1 MNELDDQLAKLR
13 LILEARESI
22 LEDLL
27 NMGVCYQHYKST
39 TLKIYRDL
47 AKIRKVEKRKMD
59 LNNELCIEDHASNQE
74 LAYMCYLCITRFPS
88 SETARSHLM
97 NLSETVSL
105 TIAIL

>member
-39 TLKIYRDL
+39 TLKIYRAL
-47 AKIRKVEKRKMD
+47 AKIRKVEKRQMD
-59 LNNELCIEDHASNQE
+59 LNNELCIEDHASNQDF
-74 LAYMCYLCITRFPS
+74 LISVTLDF
-88 SETARSHLM
+88 HL
-97 NLSETVSL
+97 VK
-105 TIAIL
+105 